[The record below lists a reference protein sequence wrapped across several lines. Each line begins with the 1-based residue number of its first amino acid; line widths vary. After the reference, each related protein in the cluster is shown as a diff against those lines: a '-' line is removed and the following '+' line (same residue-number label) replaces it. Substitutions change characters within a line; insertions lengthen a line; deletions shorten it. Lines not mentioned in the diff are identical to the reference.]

1 LEIIIIAIL
10 IVLNGFFAMAE
21 IALVSSKKSKLEK
34 EARAG
39 SKGAGTALKL
49 LSQPENFLSTV
60 QIGITLIGIVA
71 GAYGGVA
78 LAEDLVPFFLKFEQL
93 KEYAFEISIVIV
105 VGIITYFSLII
116 GELVPKTIAFNNP
129 EGIAIAAAPFML
141 VLSSITKPLVILLSW
156 STKFILRIFFI
167 EPKSE
172 QPISEEE
179 LKILL
184 EYGAKHGSFD
194 KYEADLVKSIF
205 RFGDRDAYSIMTNRQ
220 DIVWIDINA
229 SIDKIISVIT
239 VNGFNYYPVCE
250 YNLDN
255 VLGLINTQSLLLKI
269 NSGEQF
275 DLKELIYDPVY
286 IPDGLPSFRIIERFK
301 AANKYVAIVV
311 DEFGTIEGMI
321 TLHDLL
327 ENIIGE
333 LPKQTE
339 LPESPEIVKRNDGS
353 LLVSGSVHIDE
364 LIEIADIDIPV
375 NENQYVSIG
384 GFIMA
389 QLGKIPVEGDNFDFK
404 GFSYEVVD
412 MDGKRVDKV
421 LIKTTEKNDP
431 LQ

>member
-78 LAEDLVPFFLKFEQL
+78 LAEDLVPFFLKYEQL

-129 EGIAIAAAPFML
+129 ESIAIAAAPFML

-156 STKFILRIFFI
+156 STKLILKIFFI
-167 EPKSE
+167 QPKSE

-239 VNGFNYYPVCE
+239 VNGFNHYPVCE

-255 VLGLINTQSLLLKI
+255 VLGLINTQTLLLKI
-269 NSGEQF
+269 NSAEPF
-275 DLKELIYDPVY
+275 DLRDLIYDPVY

-389 QLGKIPVEGDNFDFK
+389 QLGKIPSEGDNFDFK

-421 LIKTTEKNDP
+421 LIKTTEKIDP
-431 LQ
+431 LL